1 MPTASPSM
9 LVSSSAFAESSAPS
23 DGAILGACLAGP
35 AQDVVGSMNRG
46 TANQGVQEAG
56 EVRRNRI
63 SSMGP
68 EQSAKTSPAA
78 RIQRPRNAGWGT
90 GTPHQRAYPSQRC
103 LPDTRCGTP
112 ALLRLPD

>member
-1 MPTASPSM
+1 PGHGRANEKSSICRSEGRSTGSKSLIDMPTASPSM

-23 DGAILGACLAGP
+23 DGAFLGACLAGP

-46 TANQGVQEAG
+46 TVNQGVQEAG

-68 EQSAKTSPAA
+68 EQSAKPSPAA
-78 RIQRPRNAGWGT
+78 GMHRP
-90 GTPHQRAYPSQRC
+90 
-103 LPDTRCGTP
+103 
-112 ALLRLPD
+112 